1 MENLYE
7 LFKKKFDNDFNPD
20 IIKLTW
26 IKHINYLIEKYGG
39 LDKCLYIIS
48 ISNLSI
54 QKTFDI
60 SDLQLFKTQ
69 VISNLLII
77 NFLNDLNDDIKI
89 KKIDCCCGSKYKLE
103 KHKKDKIHL
112 LYEYDIEM
120 FHIINIYKL
129 SKKFIVEL
137 LVKYKIDKRNVIIKL
152 INLYKNNNS
161 FPIINDDYE
170 IFNSLTYDELI
181 YSIQEFKLKIPY
193 YNKLTKDQL

>member
-48 ISNLSI
+48 NSNLSI

-69 VISNLLII
+69 VISNII
-77 NFLNDLNDDIKI
+77 NYQF
-89 KKIDCCCGSKYKLE
+89 S
-103 KHKKDKIHL
+103 
-112 LYEYDIEM
+112 
-120 FHIINIYKL
+120 
-129 SKKFIVEL
+129 
-137 LVKYKIDKRNVIIKL
+137 
-152 INLYKNNNS
+152 
-161 FPIINDDYE
+161 
-170 IFNSLTYDELI
+170 
-181 YSIQEFKLKIPY
+181 
-193 YNKLTKDQL
+193 